1 MALNCST
8 LRTYSEHIMQFR
20 LPSNLQ
26 TELIAYDPV
35 LKKLARNNNPKPKTK
50 KSTHPLGNP
59 KGLIPVDV
67 VRESLLDDA
76 ITHINSNP
84 AADRHHKFTR
94 ITNGEVIVT
103 AILYHYEHCWYAAWL
118 PPQGQEGKYVYGYAF
133 AFKDTKAAHEIV
145 PRVITN
151 SIDSYEQVV
160 TGRSVMYQYQEL
172 VTIESIQNGQ
182 TSRNWNIPCTTS
194 YHQKSKLLHE
204 VIKQFENQL
213 VTTIPV
219 WQDTIN
225 IFERI
230 ASKHNLPSILFVSSS
245 DANNTYWEVT
255 DKTTWKASY
264 ESLFNLI
271 TYHAHISGSYGH
283 NYRRYNKILHIISKP
298 FFKKWI
304 QERCNKINATYVDEA
319 NEYRS
324 HIRRPWL
331 TINELFDRI
340 LYVNSIWPDC
350 PIDYYQNH
358 IEQMLSVDFSSYGH
372 RDVTMEWLRKHMP
385 VASFFQII
393 SKYYDKET
401 AEQQTK
407 HTSYHLNGELG
418 IHIYRFYEWN
428 DTTSMLTRILED
440 QPDSEFAPPKRWR
453 IEEFH
458 DYVQAENWKIK
469 NPNQSLPQDL
479 FPTPVKIELGSS
491 KWTFFQPIDTHQ
503 LGEWGQA
510 VRNCVGNASSYA
522 EGVRKK
528 QHFIVLCL
536 IDGKPQFTVQLEVNN
551 GSMFVKQIVGLSN
564 SRLSPEQQE
573 LYTTAFGQ
581 ALQARE
587 NELVSH

>member
-1 MALNCST
+1 
-8 LRTYSEHIMQFR
+8 MQFR

-26 TELIAYDPV
+26 TELLAYDPV
-35 LKKLARNNNPKPKTK
+35 LKKLARSTNPKPKAK

-84 AADRHHKFTR
+84 AADRYHKFTR
-94 ITNGEVIVT
+94 IVNGEVIVT

-118 PPQGQEGKYVYGYAF
+118 PPKGQEGKYVYGYAF

-151 SIDSYEQVV
+151 SIDSYQQVV
-160 TGRSVMYQYQEL
+160 TGRSVMYQHQEL

-182 TSRNWNIPCTTS
+182 TSRNWNIPNATA
-194 YHQKSKLLHE
+194 YYQKSKELYK
-204 VIKQFENQL
+204 VIKQFEEQL

-219 WQDTIN
+219 WQDTSN

-230 ASKHNLPSILFVSSS
+230 ASKHNLPSILLVSSS
-245 DANNTYWEVT
+245 DADNTYWEIT

-271 TYHAHISGSYGH
+271 THHAHIKGSYGH

-304 QERCNKINATYVDEA
+304 QEQCNQVNATYVDET

-331 TINELFDRI
+331 TINKLFDRI

-358 IEQMLSVDFSSYGH
+358 IEQILSVDFSSYGH
-372 RDVTMEWLRKHMP
+372 RDVTMQWLNKHMP

-407 HTSYHLNGELG
+407 LTSYHLNSELG
-418 IHIYRFYEWN
+418 IYIYRFYEWN

-440 QPDSEFAPPKRWR
+440 KPDSEFAPPKRWR

-458 DYVQAENWKIK
+458 DYVQAEAWKIK

-536 IDGKPQFTVQLEVNN
+536 INSKPQFTVQLEVNN

>member
-1 MALNCST
+1 MTLNCAT

-26 TELIAYDPV
+26 TELLAYDPV
-35 LKKLARNNNPKPKTK
+35 LKKLARSNNPKPKTK

-84 AADRHHKFTR
+84 AADRYHKFTR
-94 ITNGEVIVT
+94 IANGEVIVT

-118 PPQGQEGKYVYGYAF
+118 PPKGQEGKYVYGYAF

-145 PRVITN
+145 PRVIIN
-151 SIDSYEQVV
+151 SIDSYQQVV
-160 TGRSVMYQYQEL
+160 TGRSVMYQHQEL
-172 VTIESIQNGQ
+172 VTVKSIQDGQ
-182 TSRNWNIPCTTS
+182 TSRNWNIPCATS
-194 YHQKSKLLHE
+194 YHQKSKLLYE
-204 VIKQFENQL
+204 VIKQFEEQL

-225 IFERI
+225 IFERL
-230 ASKHNLPSILFVSSS
+230 ASKHNLPSILLVSSS
-245 DANNTYWEVT
+245 NADNTYWEVN

-271 TYHAHISGSYGH
+271 THHAHITGSYGH
-283 NYRRYNKILHIISKP
+283 NYKRYNKILHIISKP

-304 QERCNKINATYVDEA
+304 QEQCNKVNATYVDET

-324 HIRRPWL
+324 YIRRPWL
-331 TINELFDRI
+331 TINKLFDRI
-340 LYVNSIWPDC
+340 LYVNNIWPDC

-358 IEQMLSVDFSSYGH
+358 IEQMVSVDFSSYGH
-372 RDVTMEWLRKHMP
+372 RDVTMQWLNKHMP

-393 SKYYDKET
+393 SKYYDKEV
-401 AEQQTK
+401 AEQKT
-407 HTSYHLNGELG
+407 YPVNGELG
-418 IHIYRFYEWN
+418 IHVYRFYEWN

-440 QPDSEFAPPKRWR
+440 KPDSEFAPPKRWR

-458 DYVQAENWKIK
+458 DYVQAEAWKIK

-479 FPTPVKIELGSS
+479 FPAPVKIELGSS

-510 VRNCVGNASSYA
+510 VRNCVGNASNYA

-587 NELVSH
+587 NELVSN

>member
-1 MALNCST
+1 
-8 LRTYSEHIMQFR
+8 MQFP

-35 LKKLARNNNPKPKTK
+35 LKKLARNTNSKPKAK

-67 VRESLLDDA
+67 VRESLLNDA

-84 AADRHHKFTR
+84 AADRYHKFTR

-118 PPQGQEGKYVYGYAF
+118 PPKGQQGKYVYGYAF

-151 SIDSYEQVV
+151 SLDSYQQVV
-160 TGRSVMYQYQEL
+160 TGRSLMYQHQEL

-182 TSRNWNIPCTTS
+182 TNRNWNIPS
-194 YHQKSKLLHE
+194 AAAYYQKSKEIHK
-204 VIKQFENQL
+204 VIKQFEEQL

-219 WQDTIN
+219 WKDTSN

-230 ASKHNLPSILFVSSS
+230 ASKHNLPSILFNNTDV
-245 DANNTYWEVT
+245 DNTYWET
-255 DKTTWKASY
+255 DDRTTWKASY
-264 ESLFNLI
+264 ESLFKLI
-271 TYHAHISGSYGH
+271 TYHAHISGCNGSD
-283 NYRRYNKILHIISKP
+283 YRNYNKILHIISKP

-304 QERCNKINATYVDEA
+304 QEQCNQVNSTYVNET

-324 HIRRPWL
+324 HIRRPWQL
-331 TINELFDRI
+331 MKKLFSRI
-340 LYVNSIWPDC
+340 LYINDIWPDC
-350 PIDYYQNH
+350 PIDYYQNY
-358 IEQMLSVDFSSYGH
+358 IEQMICVDFSSYGH
-372 RDVTMEWLRKHMP
+372 RDVTTEWLRKYMP

-393 SKYYDKET
+393 SKYYDKEV
-401 AEQQTK
+401 AEQKT
-407 HTSYHLNGELG
+407 YAINGELG
-418 IHIYRFYEWN
+418 VHIYRFYEWN
-428 DTTSMLTRILED
+428 DTTSMLTRILENESS
-440 QPDSEFAPPKRWR
+440 SEFAPPKRWR

-458 DYVQAENWKIK
+458 DYVQAEAWKIK
-469 NPNQSLPQDL
+469 NPNQNLPQDL

-564 SRLSPEQQE
+564 SRLSLEQQE
-573 LYTTAFGQ
+573 LYTTAFAQ

-587 NELVSH
+587 SELVSN